1 MCFHGRSEAAASFI
15 GGPFG
20 QPPCFS
26 TNFLMSSTWARTSL
40 AFLTPNWNGNLSSGV
55 DLITIIGLPLYSDSD
70 TSDMENL
77 LFNQDPVI
85 MPQNKSEY
93 FSLHKTLR
101 GMDSHLIRDMDMA
114 LRPRER
120 LAKHGAPALQAEELL
135 ALVLRTGY
143 RGHGA
148 VDVARDILA

>member
-93 FSLHKTLR
+93 FS
-101 GMDSHLIRDMDMA
+101 
-114 LRPRER
+114 PRSEER
-120 LAKHGAPALQAEELL
+120 RVGKEC
-135 ALVLRTGY
+135 RS
-143 RGHGA
+143 R
-148 VDVARDILA
+148 

>member
-1 MCFHGRSEAAASFI
+1 
-15 GGPFG
+15 
-20 QPPCFS
+20 
-26 TNFLMSSTWARTSL
+26 
-40 AFLTPNWNGNLSSGV
+40 
-55 DLITIIGLPLYSDSD
+55 
-70 TSDMENL
+70 MENL

-148 VDVARDILA
+148 VDVARDILAAQTLPQLLAMPLAGLTAIRGMGESRAAALLAAAELTRRGDVFGP